1 MLSPLG
7 WHIGA
12 VTNARRR
19 GLHVEKQL
27 LALFSSDVP
36 TLGRRLWH
44 YSPCLN
50 VWRMVFLSQLQ
61 TGTGKN
67 LISSAAKMDVREK
80 KEKKKKKSMEKV
92 RGRESAG
99 RENSNKVKKVLAHQ
113 SSRPAVWG
121 DISLVHFV
129 NREIVCRG
137 SGRVR
142 VTRTD
147 RDTQR

>member
-7 WHIGA
+7 WHTGA

-27 LALFSSDVP
+27 LALFSSDVQ

-80 KEKKKKKSMEKV
+80 KEKKKKNRWRKWEEEKV
-92 RGRESAG
+92 QEG
-99 RENSNKVKKVLAHQ
+99 KIQIKWKKFWHINPHGQL
-113 SSRPAVWG
+113 S
-121 DISLVHFV
+121 
-129 NREIVCRG
+129 E
-137 SGRVR
+137 
-142 VTRTD
+142 VTFH
-147 RDTQR
+147 